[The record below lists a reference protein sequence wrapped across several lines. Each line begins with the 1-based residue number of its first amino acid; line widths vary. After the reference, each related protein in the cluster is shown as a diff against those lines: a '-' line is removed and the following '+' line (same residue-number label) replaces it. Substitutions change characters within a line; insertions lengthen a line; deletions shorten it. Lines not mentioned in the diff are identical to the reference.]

1 MRRRIRQSGFAYA
14 SPLVHAY
21 ALRGIFVTT
30 MLLGLLLFLPAPL
43 PALGVPVV
51 GALVAVLVGVI
62 VANAQK
68 RL

>member
-1 MRRRIRQSGFAYA
+1 MRRRIRQSGFTYA
-14 SPLVHAY
+14 SPLAYAY
-21 ALRGIFVTT
+21 ALRGIVVVFV
-30 MLLGLLLFLPAPL
+30 LLGLVLFLPLPL

-51 GALVAVLVGVI
+51 GTVVAVLVGVI